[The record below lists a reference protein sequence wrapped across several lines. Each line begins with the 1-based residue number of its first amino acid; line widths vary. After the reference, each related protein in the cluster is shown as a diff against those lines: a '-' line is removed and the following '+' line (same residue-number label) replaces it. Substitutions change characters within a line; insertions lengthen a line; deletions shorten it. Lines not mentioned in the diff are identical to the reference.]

1 MSSSNT
7 QAAQKVFSK
16 VILAGMYWGT
26 NPSINSSV
34 YMCNSLRTASERG
47 VINSREYGIA
57 AGSIETVIRKL
68 MDPVQTSN
76 ISSTWNG
83 CVKHKV
89 LHELVDQAIEKK
101 LIPAKWASKV
111 DLNTSYARS
120 CLHIY
125 TKWVEFYND
134 VFSTNTTN
142 TEVDN
147 TMIYAF
153 PKGHKFHRYGYDFD
167 RRRAV
172 SFVRSKAPYYLADS
186 MTMHLNGIPAT
197 RQDVYNEAIRSRGH
211 QEDRSSQETS
221 QVTESVH
228 NQNYPRKFLVIDSRD
243 DEVLT
248 SLLRADSEQEVIN
261 VVRELVDDEGHDY
274 DHLSVVFTQDPIEV
288 KVNISL

>member
-16 VILAGMYWGT
+16 VILAGMHWGE

-34 YMCNSLRTASERG
+34 YMCNSLRVATERG
-47 VINSREYGIA
+47 VISSREYGIA

-89 LHELVDQAIEKK
+89 LHELVDKAIEKK

-111 DLNTSYARS
+111 VANVSYARS

-125 TKWVEFYND
+125 KNWVEFYND
-134 VFSTNTTN
+134 VFSTNTN

-153 PKGHKFHRYGYDFD
+153 PKGHKFHRYGYDFE

-172 SFVRSKAPYYLADS
+172 SFVRSKAPYYLADG
-186 MTMHLNGIPAT
+186 MTMRLNGIPAT
-197 RQDVYNEAIRSRGH
+197 RQDVYNEAIRSRGQ
-211 QEDRSSQETS
+211 QEDRSVQETS
-221 QVTESVH
+221 QVTESVQ

-274 DHLSVVFTQDPIEV
+274 DYLSVVFTQDPIEV